1 MKTRPI
7 RLLFLLFV
15 LACTFAS
22 HAAEAAGK
30 QTIVMVHGATAGGWE
45 WKKTGNFLTED
56 GYEVYRA
63 TLTGLGERM
72 HLNSSDIDLQTHIN
86 DVVNLI
92 LFEDLHDIVLTGHS
106 YGGMVITGVM
116 DRVPERIRHVVFL
129 DAAVP
134 DDGMSIWDLLG
145 NNGKQDPNR
154 FKDGFM
160 QVSWVT
166 PDTKPPHNVKQS
178 IKCFNQPVSYKNP
191 AAKAL
196 DVTYVAF
203 VPKDK
208 STEERAATDKSWQR
222 AVARGWTIRTFPGG
236 HVAQQEDPRGVATL
250 IANSVSDKNKPVA
263 AANPGPRPA
272 PFQSPEVHSDRKV
285 TFRLQAKDASKVE
298 LSGQF
303 LKGNQPMQKDA
314 SGVWS
319 ITVGPVEPNLY
330 PYNFVVDGV
339 GLSDPSNAD
348 TFPNERFKPSLI
360 DIPGD
365 SPSLHTVQNVPRG
378 EMSYCSYESKT
389 LGRTRPLIIYTP
401 PGYRTGTDKLPVLYL
416 VSGTTDTEE
425 TWFKAGRA
433 NVILDNLI
441 AQKKAVPMIIVM
453 PYGNMM
459 SGTPMPSS
467 PQAAEMYKVFNDELL
482 DNVIPYVEANYRVL
496 SDRENRAIAG
506 FSRGGGQ
513 SLFTAFNNLDKFAWI
528 GSYAAYLTPEVCDKH
543 FAELI
548 SQPDV
553 TNANFKLLWLGVGKE
568 DFLYQPAFNFMN
580 YLTDKKLEHKTLV
593 TEGGHTWMN
602 ARHYLAETLQLYF
615 K

>member
-1 MKTRPI
+1 
-7 RLLFLLFV
+7 
-15 LACTFAS
+15 
-22 HAAEAAGK
+22 
-30 QTIVMVHGATAGGWE
+30 
-45 WKKTGNFLTED
+45 
-56 GYEVYRA
+56 
-63 TLTGLGERM
+63 
-72 HLNSSDIDLQTHIN
+72 
-86 DVVNLI
+86 
-92 LFEDLHDIVLTGHS
+92 
-106 YGGMVITGVM
+106 
-116 DRVPERIRHVVFL
+116 
-129 DAAVP
+129 
-134 DDGMSIWDLLG
+134 
-145 NNGKQDPNR
+145 
-154 FKDGFM
+154 M
-160 QVSWVT
+160 QVPWVT

-178 IKCFNQPVSYKNP
+178 IKCFNQPVSFKNP

-196 DVTYVAF
+196 NVTYVAF

-208 STEERAATDKSWQR
+208 SAEERAATDKSWQR

-250 IANSVSDKNKPVA
+250 MAEAVGDKNKPVA
-263 AANPGPRPA
+263 AAPPGPRPA
-272 PFQSPEVHSDRKV
+272 PVLSPEVHPDRKV
-285 TFRLQAKDASKVE
+285 TFRLQAPGADKVE

-303 LKGNQPMQKDA
+303 LKGNQPMQKDG

-339 GLSDPSNAD
+339 GVSDPSNPEV
-348 TFPNERFKPSLI
+348 FPNERFKPSLV

-365 SPSLHTVQNVPRG
+365 PALPHAVQDVPRG
-378 EMSYCSYESKT
+378 EMTCCSYESKT
-389 LGRTRPLIIYTP
+389 LNRTRPLIVYTP
-401 PGYRTGTDKLPVLYL
+401 PGYRAGTDKYPVLYL

-441 AQKKAVPMIIVM
+441 ARKKAVPMIVVM

-467 PQAAEMYKVFNDELL
+467 PQAADMYKIFNDELL
-482 DNVIPYVEANYRVL
+482 DNVIPYVESNYRVL
-496 SDRENRAIAG
+496 ADREKRAIAG

-513 SLFTAFNNLDKFAWI
+513 SLFTAFNNPDKFAWI

-543 FAELI
+543 FAGLV
-548 SQPDV
+548 SQPDA
-553 TNANFKLLWLGVGKE
+553 TNAKMKLLWLGVGKD
-568 DFLYQPAFNFMN
+568 DFLYQQAATFMD
-580 YLTDKKLEHKTLV
+580 YLKAHKLEHQSLV

-602 ARHYLAETLQLYF
+602 ARHYLAETLQLFF